1 MIEFLAN
8 NYPVLRNDTLTLI
21 LRNTFAVVI
30 RIINTGYPASQ
41 NLSII
46 LGNSF
51 NFHGIEESN
60 IIQEIS
66 NNATASVSTPESL
79 FAGLSPDT
87 QAKIVY
93 TIFLDSQLFLRRRI
107 YIQHHGFTY
116 NRIGS
121 LVLSTYVANVTTLR
135 QPVQLRFLK
144 NPVSELQA
152 GMRFH
157 GVIIF
162 SIFFCTGSS

>member
-1 MIEFLAN
+1 MAAIELLAN
-8 NYPVLRNDTLTLI
+8 NYPVLRNDTLTPI

-30 RIINTGYPASQ
+30 RIINTNYPASQ

-51 NFHGIEESN
+51 NFQGIEESN
-60 IIQEIS
+60 ITAEIS

-79 FAGLSPDT
+79 IAGLPPDT

-93 TIFLDSQLFLRRRI
+93 TFFLDNQLFLRRRI

-144 NPVSELQA
+144 NPVSEL
-152 GMRFH
+152 
-157 GVIIF
+157 
-162 SIFFCTGSS
+162 

>member
-1 MIEFLAN
+1 VIELLAN

-30 RIINTGYPASQ
+30 RIINTDFPASQ

-51 NFHGIEESN
+51 KFQGIEDSN
-60 IIQEIS
+60 ITAEVS

-79 FAGLSPDT
+79 FAGLPPDT

-107 YIQHHGFTY
+107 YIQHRGFTY

-121 LVLSTYVANVTTLR
+121 LMLSTYVANVTSLR
-135 QPVQLRFLK
+135 QPVQIHFLK
-144 NPVSELQA
+144 NPVSEL
-152 GMRFH
+152 
-157 GVIIF
+157 
-162 SIFFCTGSS
+162 

>member
-1 MIEFLAN
+1 VIELLAN
-8 NYPVLRNDTLTLI
+8 NYPVLGNDTLTLI

-30 RIINTGYPASQ
+30 RIINTDYPASQ

-51 NFHGIEESN
+51 NFQGIEELNN
-60 IIQEIS
+60 INITELS

-79 FAGLSPDT
+79 FAGLPPDT

-93 TIFLDSQLFLRRRI
+93 TFFLDNQLFLRRRI

-135 QPVQLRFLK
+135 QPVQLHFLK
-144 NPVSELQA
+144 NPVSEL
-152 GMRFH
+152 
-157 GVIIF
+157 
-162 SIFFCTGSS
+162 

>member
-1 MIEFLAN
+1 M
-8 NYPVLRNDTLTLI
+8 
-21 LRNTFAVVI
+21 VI
-30 RIINTGYPASQ
+30 RIISTDYPASQ

-51 NFHGIEESN
+51 NFQGIEESN
-60 IIQEIS
+60 IITEVS
-66 NNATASVSTPESL
+66 NNATASVSAPESL
-79 FAGLSPDT
+79 FAGLPPDT

-93 TIFLDSQLFLRRRI
+93 AIFLDSQLFLRRRI

-144 NPVSELQA
+144 NPVSEL
-152 GMRFH
+152 
-157 GVIIF
+157 
-162 SIFFCTGSS
+162 